1 MQLLDW
7 IHGLE
12 IQGSIFLGYYM
23 RRVKTIF
30 TAVKIFTELDS
41 ICPN

>member
-30 TAVKIFTELDS
+30 TAVKILTGLDS
-41 ICPN
+41 ICFN